1 MSCIGNSG
9 ARSSGPTGWPV
20 PGCSGGGGGAGRSG
34 MTLYHWVGISDSSRV
49 ILVRSL
55 TTALL
60 LKIFPAQYRP
70 PSPPALYLPTRLR
83 APLKAP
89 PSLLAPSSLVSPV
102 GAGALWLAGYAPSA
116 RSLLRQSS
124 APNPGAGPRLSLLQP
139 RRPRPGPSLLQPRR
153 PRPGPSLLQPRRP
166 RPGPSPLQR
175 RCLAPLPSVLR
186 PLRPPAS
193 LSIRRGGAC

>member
-83 APLKAP
+83 ALHLP
-89 PSLLAPSSLVSPV
+89 PRLRRLLTRLLPSSLLSPV
-102 GAGALWLAGYAPSA
+102 GGGAFGSRGCAF
-116 RSLLRQSS
+116 
-124 APNPGAGPRLSLLQP
+124 GACPP
-139 RRPRPGPSLLQPRR
+139 RR
-153 PRPGPSLLQPRRP
+153 
-166 RPGPSPLQR
+166 
-175 RCLAPLPSVLR
+175 C
-186 PLRPPAS
+186 
-193 LSIRRGGAC
+193 